1 MQKVGARIDG
11 VNLLYL
17 LSEHAG
23 IEARSCRQMT
33 GRTRRRMPLNSP
45 DESSDSPGIYRVAF
59 GYLNGR

>member
-1 MQKVGARIDG
+1 

-45 DESSDSPGIYRVAF
+45 DESSGSPGIYRVAF